1 MTRIRQLLTDIAHT
15 LRVCDEPK
23 AARIVE
29 TWLDDPE
36 SHHCLCIE
44 PQDEGD
50 GQCKTLRRSHMND
63 FLARNLDLLIL
74 APLALALLDRM
85 VHQKG
90 DSRNLR

>member
-50 GQCKTLRRSHMND
+50 GQCKLCGGRT
-63 FLARNLDLLIL
+63 
-74 APLALALLDRM
+74 
-85 VHQKG
+85 
-90 DSRNLR
+90 